1 MQDGAAVAE
10 PAPVKAQAKPG
21 PTTSPSIV
29 TKEMVQAAVDKVAS
43 ETNTLAKRKPAP
55 RGAIADV
62 KRPRKP
68 YTQTRE
74 RVSWTPKEHQRF
86 LRALELYSRDWKRI
100 EEYVGSKDVVQ
111 IRSHAQKHFLKL
123 MKSGHGDR
131 MPPPRHKK
139 SHHADGERAVNYV
152 PGVSQAMRLRAAS
165 GTGWLAT
172 RSAET
177 RSGRAAAGATTGA
190 RTPQISVPSTVFSQ
204 ICSK

>member
-1 MQDGAAVAE
+1 MIERSWGGSLRHPLGATRAAIGATRQMQDGAAVAE

-74 RVSWTPKEHQRF
+74 RVSWTPKEH
-86 LRALELYSRDWKRI
+86 
-100 EEYVGSKDVVQ
+100 
-111 IRSHAQKHFLKL
+111 
-123 MKSGHGDR
+123 
-131 MPPPRHKK
+131 
-139 SHHADGERAVNYV
+139 
-152 PGVSQAMRLRAAS
+152 
-165 GTGWLAT
+165 
-172 RSAET
+172 
-177 RSGRAAAGATTGA
+177 
-190 RTPQISVPSTVFSQ
+190 
-204 ICSK
+204 